1 MPGQAGL
8 KVQGMTAA
16 RTFTHAHFLSRHL
29 DMTTLFNFKNP
40 KHVLSRVVSKHLGD
54 KGVDLSEGQ
63 GKIES
68 R

>member
-1 MPGQAGL
+1 MH
-8 KVQGMTAA
+8 AA
-16 RTFTHAHFLSRHL
+16 RQFVHAHFLSRYL

-40 KHVLSRVVSKHLGD
+40 KHVLSRAIAKHLAER
-54 KGVDLSEGQ
+54 GVSDNEGQ